1 VRAQPVPDHALEP
14 ADGGLGAGT
23 PVISRLNL
31 DSYGG
36 GFTARTLTFLM
47 FWLIS
52 A

>member
-1 VRAQPVPDHALEP
+1 MINRIEN
-14 ADGGLGAGT
+14 
-23 PVISRLNL
+23 VIVNPKLNL

-36 GFTARTLTFLM
+36 GFTARALTFLM

>member
-1 VRAQPVPDHALEP
+1 VRIE
-14 ADGGLGAGT
+14 ADGGGQARRARAHDHY
-23 PVISRLNL
+23 VKLNL

>member
-1 VRAQPVPDHALEP
+1 MPPMDL
-14 ADGGLGAGT
+14 
-23 PVISRLNL
+23 SSSLNL